1 MIAPSRPLSGL
12 QPATHTV
19 AGFRYAV
26 LQAAPASTKH
36 TSATAARRSPFPYAR
51 RPRSRLGIPA
61 RLGRSG
67 GRRRFA
73 LAASR
78 FLRRASLL
86 LRAACV
92 RSASARLHPRPERRR
107 RVPAASPAASRCSR
121 CSRLSLSA
129 SDNASPTQAGL
140 VQTNIASMSIGV
152 ARPGCVPCRTG
163 SRLGFFR
170 HFLLPGEQ
178 PPPPSVGTGR
188 CRGAPRLN
196 TFLPIPAP
204 IRQ

>member
-1 MIAPSRPLSGL
+1 MAAAVNRRVIGFSHEAHFRHRGAPVSGSLRPS
-12 QPATHTV
+12 ATV
-19 AGFRYAV
+19 AAWQPGP
-26 LQAAPASTKH
+26 AAPF
-36 TSATAARRSPFPYAR
+36 R
-51 RPRSRLGIPA
+51 
-61 RLGRSG
+61 

-73 LAASR
+73 LSAALLAAVR
-78 FLRRASLL
+78 HARNSLTRNL
-86 LRAACV
+86 P
-92 RSASARLHPRPERRR
+92 RSACARLHPRPGRRR

-129 SDNASPTQAGL
+129 SDNASPTEAGL

-196 TFLPIPAP
+196 TFLPIPPP